1 MCPDDSGEI
10 APGGLSGR
18 DSGTPGGVQVYF
30 GHMTE
35 ADFQT
40 RFGRWIV
47 SADARGIVS
56 GGAAFELKL
65 VKMSG
70 NGSSGKKVGIRAS
83 TSGAGRT
90 GKMPGLAFS
99 RVEDHQVEAL
109 RRARGTSL
117 MVVQGFGDRKGVKG
131 RGKGS
136 RDRGASDEPTEGL
149 ALYHKISDM
158 ALGFKPCDCIVIAR
172 GGGWLVVQY
181 YRPGCRDFY
190 MVDVEEY
197 VDLRAERGGRGS
209 LTEEDCRRVGV
220 MYTFPSES

>member
-1 MCPDDSGEI
+1 MK
-10 APGGLSGR
+10 
-18 DSGTPGGVQVYF
+18 
-30 GHMTE
+30 E

-47 SADARGIVS
+47 GPDAVGIVS

-65 VKMSG
+65 VKGPDTRRGVSSQKVGIRGKSSG
-70 NGSSGKKVGIRAS
+70 NGSV
-83 TSGAGRT
+83 

-109 RRARGTSL
+109 RRARGTSE
-117 MVVQGFGDRKGVKG
+117 MVIAGFRGEEGTKG

-136 RDRGASDEPTEGL
+136 NDSRALQGSTGL

-158 ALGFKPCDCIVIAR
+158 PLGFKPCDCVVIAR

-181 YRPGCRDFY
+181 WKPGCRDFY
-190 MVDVEEY
+190 MVDIEEY

-209 LTEEDCRRVGV
+209 LTEEDCKRVGV
-220 MYTFPSES
+220 RYSFTD